1 MIGVADLIRKGG
13 TRARLAGTGVFAATL
28 ALAALAA
35 PSSVYAQAL
44 PSGDGGY
51 EMEVSAGKS
60 QVLELPTA
68 YTDLMIA
75 DPKVADVLPL
85 NGHSV
90 YVVGK
95 TVGATALTIYGPNRR
110 LIAAVNVVVGADVQ
124 SLKTRLAEILPD
136 EKDISVRPANQSIIL
151 SGTVSSPAAL
161 QQVMA
166 LAGSYVEP
174 SKIVNMMGVEGSQQ
188 VMLSVRFVEMQR
200 SVEKDLGLNLSRGN
214 VASPGSPPFA
224 IQTGSAISNS
234 FGSLAAQFGH
244 GVGALNIELDALE
257 DKGLVKTLA
266 EPTLVANSG
275 DTANFLA
282 GGEFPVPV
290 AQTSAIS
297 NGTAAITIEFKQFGV
312 ALAFTPT
319 ILKDG
324 LMNLVVS
331 PEVSAIDPT
340 NSFPVPGVGAVP
352 GLKVRRARTTVEL
365 RDGESFT
372 IAGLLQ
378 DDYQSTIHQF
388 PFVGDVPVLGALFRS
403 NGFKKNETELVI
415 VVTPHIVVPRKGYV
429 ATPADHFVPPSDFE
443 TFLFGAQQ
451 GSAASLRP
459 EDRALLA
466 ADPTKGG
473 VDGPHGHVLY

>member
-1 MIGVADLIRKGG
+1 
-13 TRARLAGTGVFAATL
+13 VFAATL
-28 ALAALAA
+28 ALAAFAVPTLAA
-35 PSSVYAQAL
+35 AQAL
-44 PSGDGGY
+44 PSADGGY

-60 QVLELPTA
+60 QVLELPSA
-68 YTDLMIA
+68 YTDLMVA

-95 TVGATALTIYGPNRR
+95 SVGATALTIYGPNRR
-110 LIAAVNVVVGADVQ
+110 LIAAVNVVVGADIQ
-124 SLKTRLAEILPD
+124 SLKTRLAEVLPD
-136 EKDISVRPANQSIIL
+136 EKDISIRMANQSIIL

-161 QQVMA
+161 GQVMQ
-166 LAGSYVEP
+166 LAGTYVP
-174 SKIVNMMGVEGSQQ
+174 TADKIVNMLGVEGSQQ
-188 VMLSVRFVEMQR
+188 VMLSVRFVE
-200 SVEKDLGLNLSRGN
+200 LSRDAEKGLGVSIKKPDPTANHPGN
-214 VASPGSPPFA
+214 PPFQA
-224 IQTGSAISNS
+224 ISGSALTNAFSILSARFGAGSNT
-234 FGSLAAQFGH
+234 
-244 GVGALNIELDALE
+244 LNVQLDAME

-282 GGEFPVPV
+282 GGEFPVPI
-290 AQTSAIS
+290 AQA
-297 NGTAAITIEFKQFGV
+297 GTLGGGGATVTVEFKEFGV
-312 ALAFTPT
+312 GLAFTPT
-319 ILKDG
+319 ILRDG
-324 LMNLVVS
+324 LINLVVA
-331 PEVSAIDPT
+331 PEVSSIDPT
-340 NSFPVPGVGAVP
+340 NAITIPGSGQPIP
-352 GLKVRRARTTVEL
+352 GLRVRRARTTVEL

-378 DDYQSTIHQF
+378 DDYQNTVSQF

-403 NGFKKNETELVI
+403 THYQRNETELVV

-451 GSAASLRP
+451 GSVANLRP

-466 ADPTKGG
+466 TDPTKGG
-473 VDGPHGHVLY
+473 VDGAHGHVLY